1 MRKTRSMQAT
11 WRWHGLALAIAGGLA
26 GPAAA
31 QSSGQQVADGTTL
44 DVATGEYETHQIGEH
59 GLYALR
65 GGVLRVADD
74 VFINT
79 LGTRASGIRVE
90 TGGSIVMNGGSI
102 VTNASIADGVFVGDG
117 SSATFGRDAQGF
129 GTLIRTSD
137 VDAAAVRVEGTGATA
152 SLTGAALVTQNGIG
166 AFAEFGG
173 SITLTSGRINTA
185 GDSAYGA
192 LARNNNS
199 SLDIADTQIVTIGR
213 EAHGVM
219 TLGAQTNVTLSNTRI
234 QTAGQ
239 FANGIHLDRVDQAS
253 FDRVT
258 VRTTGNGAAAL
269 WVPLVANSVEASGID
284 FQTTGRSAPG
294 IETLGARVIVDTGI
308 VTTRGAA
315 SHALHASNTGGAGIE
330 ATRLDIRT
338 FGEDAIG
345 AFAAGGA
352 SVLLANSQIET
363 AGERAFGLAA
373 IRDGTIESV
382 DTRIV
387 TRGADASAVAVDGG
401 HVTINGGALRSMQA
415 SALYAAAGGIQLNG
429 VAQVVGGNG
438 NLLLVESTDEE
449 TDVDLALSQSHA
461 EGDIVRA
468 PESQAGSPIQVALR
482 DASTWTGATDVVT
495 DMTVAS
501 GSTWTLTRSST
512 VGSLAL
518 DGGHIDYGTRGAGH
532 HTTLNVTGDLV
543 GTGGIV
549 RMHTLLND
557 GGSLDRQQTDRLMV
571 LGDVRTTGTT
581 LLDIV
586 PTSDA
591 GGELTD
597 SNRNGVV
604 DANEGI
610 SVVQVGG
617 QSRADAFAL
626 RGGYVAAGP
635 YQYTLHAFGP
645 GQADPGQNALGTEL
659 LQWDYRLGNA
669 YVEEDSKPDPEGPVD
684 PTPDPIRL
692 KVVPQLPSYLSAPT
706 ALFNYGS
713 QIVGT
718 LHERL
723 GEIRR
728 VAPQPEGQGGEVFV
742 RYVNSQQRYASS
754 RRFTDF
760 GYDFDQQINALQL
773 GGSLIA
779 WTGNRSALR
788 AGWALDKGST
798 RVTPHAVDGA
808 SSARYRAYGSHAWL
822 TWQQDNGF
830 YVDAVLGGE
839 RFHGDVATAARGGN
853 VARLRARS
861 ATFSVESGFPFAIGS
876 GWELEPQAQWSTQR
890 LSFNAFEDSDGL
902 AVSLRPS
909 SQTIARVGARL
920 VKTGASGFT
929 PYIRADVLRTVG
941 GASRVDIYSAAW
953 NVGDAFA
960 AGRVGTSYRLGAGAT
975 AALTSSL
982 SAFGQADYRHGT
994 AGHGFAGW
1002 VGSVG
1007 LRLNF

>member
-1 MRKTRSMQAT
+1 MRAALP
-11 WRWHGLALAIAGGLA
+11 WHGLALAIVGGLA
-26 GPAAA
+26 SPAAA
-31 QSSGQQVADGTTL
+31 QSAGQQLADGTIV

-65 GGVLRVADD
+65 GGVLRGDDD

-79 LGTRASGIRVE
+79 LGIRASGVRVE

-117 SSATFGRDAQGF
+117 SSATFGRDALGF

-137 VDAAAVRVEGTGATA
+137 VDAAAVRVEGRGAWA
-152 SLTGAALVTQNGIG
+152 NLTGAALVTQNGVG

-173 SITLTSGRINTA
+173 SITFTGGRINTA

-192 LARNNNS
+192 LARNDNS
-199 SLDIADTQIVTIGR
+199 RLDIADTQIVTIGR

-219 TLGAQTNVTLSNTRI
+219 TLGAQTSLALSNTRI
-234 QTAGQ
+234 QTAGS
-239 FANGIHLDRVDQAS
+239 FAYGVNLNRVGWAS
-253 FDRVT
+253 LDRVT
-258 VRTTGNGAAAL
+258 VRTTGDGAAAL
-269 WVPLVANSVEASGID
+269 WVPLAANEVKASNID

-294 IETLGARVIVDTGI
+294 IETLDARVDLDTGT

-315 SHALHASNTGGAGIE
+315 SHALHASNTEAARID
-330 ATRLDIRT
+330 ATRLDIHT
-338 FGEDAIG
+338 FGADAIA

-352 SVLLANSQIET
+352 SVRLADSQIET
-363 AGERAFGLAA
+363 TGERAFGLAA
-373 IRDGTIESV
+373 VGAGAVEAT
-382 DTRIV
+382 DTTV
-387 TRGADASAVAVDGG
+387 VAGGVDASAVAVDGG
-401 HVTINGGALRSMQA
+401 QVTVNGGTLRSVQA
-415 SALYAAAGGIQLNG
+415 SALYAAAGSIRLHG
-429 VAQVVGGNG
+429 VGQVVGGNG
-438 NLLLVESTDEE
+438 NLLLADATHDEKAVELE
-449 TDVDLALSQSHA
+449 LSRSYA

-468 PESQAGSPIQVALR
+468 PESQTESPIRVALR
-482 DASTWTGATDVVT
+482 DASIWAGATDVVT
-495 DMTVAS
+495 DMTVTG
-501 GSTWTLTRSST
+501 GSTWRLTRSST
-512 VGSLAL
+512 VGSLDL
-518 DGGHIDYGTRGAGH
+518 DGGNIDYGTRDDGS
-532 HTTLNVTGDLV
+532 HTTLTVAGDLN
-543 GTGGIV
+543 GTGGVV
-549 RMHTLLND
+549 RMHTLLNE
-557 GGSLDRQQTDRLMV
+557 GGSLDRQQTDRLLV
-571 LGDVRTTGTT
+571 HGDVQTTGTT
-581 LLDIV
+581 VLDIV
-586 PTSDA
+586 PTSQSV
-591 GGELTD
+591 GQLTD
-597 SNRNGVV
+597 NNRNGVM

-610 SVVQVGG
+610 SVVQVAG

-626 RGGYVAAGP
+626 SGGYVAAGP

-645 GQADPGQNALGTEL
+645 DQADPGQNALGTDP
-659 LQWDYRLGNA
+659 LQWDYRLGNV
-669 YVEEDSKPDPEGPVD
+669 YVDETLDPPEPVQ
-684 PTPDPIRL
+684 RL

-728 VAPQPEGQGGEVFV
+728 VEPRPEGQGGEVFA
-742 RYVNSQQRYASS
+742 RYVNSQQRYGSN
-754 RRFTDF
+754 RRFTEF
-760 GYDFDQQINALQL
+760 GYDFNQQINALQL

-808 SSARYRAYGSHAWL
+808 SFARYRAYGSHAWL
-822 TWQQDNGF
+822 TWQRDNGF
-830 YVDAVLGGE
+830 YLDAVLGGE
-839 RFHGDVATAARGGN
+839 RFRGDVATAARGGN

-876 GWELEPQAQWSTQR
+876 GWELEPQAQWSIQQ
-890 LSFNAFEDSDGL
+890 LSFDAFEDSDRL
-902 AVSLRPS
+902 AVTLRPS
-909 SQTIARVGARL
+909 SQTVARVGARL
-920 VKTGASGFT
+920 VKTDVSRFT

-941 GASRVDIYSAAW
+941 GASRVDTYSAAW
-953 NVGDAFA
+953 NIGDTFT

-1002 VGSVG
+1002 TGSLG

>member
-1 MRKTRSMQAT
+1 MRKTRSMHAASPWQ
-11 WRWHGLALAIAGGLA
+11 GLALAIAGGLA

-31 QSSGQQVADGTTL
+31 QSAGQQVADGTTL

-59 GLYALR
+59 ALYARR

-79 LGTRASGIRVE
+79 LGTRASGVRVE

-102 VTNASIADGVFVGDG
+102 VTNASVADGVFVGDG

-137 VDAAAVRVEGTGATA
+137 VDAAAVRVEGRGARA
-152 SLTGAALVTQNGIG
+152 SLTGAALVTQSGVG

-173 SITLTSGRINTA
+173 SITFAGGRINTA

-192 LARNNNS
+192 LARNDNS
-199 SLDIADTQIVTIGR
+199 SLDIADTQIFTIGR

-219 TLGAQTNVTLSNTRI
+219 TLGAQTHLTLSNTRI

-239 FANGIHLDRVDQAS
+239 FAYGINLNQVDRAS

-258 VRTTGNGAAAL
+258 VRTTGTGAAAL
-269 WVPLVANSVEASGID
+269 WAPLAANEVKASNID

-294 IETLGARVIVDTGI
+294 IETLDARVEVDTGN
-308 VTTRGAA
+308 VTTHGAA
-315 SHALHASNTGGAGIE
+315 SHALHASNTEAARID
-330 ATRLDIRT
+330 ATRLDIHT
-338 FGEDAIG
+338 FGADAIG
-345 AFAAGGA
+345 AFAARGA
-352 SVLLANSQIET
+352 SIQLANSQIET
-363 AGERAFGLAA
+363 TGERAFGLAA
-373 IRDGTIESV
+373 IGDGIV
-382 DTRIV
+382 DATHTTV
-387 TRGADASAVAVDGG
+387 VASGADASAVAVDGG
-401 HVTINGGALRSMQA
+401 RVTVNGGALRSTQA
-415 SALYAAAGGIQLNG
+415 SALYAAAGSIRLNS
-429 VAQVVGGNG
+429 VNQVVGGNG
-438 NLLLVESTDEE
+438 DLLLVETGDKE
-449 TDVDLALSQSHA
+449 TVVDLALSQSHA
-461 EGDIVRA
+461 KGDIVHA
-468 PESQAGSPIQVALR
+468 PGSQPGSPLHVALR

-495 DMTVAS
+495 DMAVAG

-512 VGSLAL
+512 VGALDL
-518 DGGHIDYGTRGAGH
+518 DGGHIDYGTRDTDSHTNLTVAGDVTGAGG
-532 HTTLNVTGDLV
+532 V
-543 GTGGIV
+543 V
-549 RMHTLLND
+549 RMHTLLNE
-557 GGSLDRQQTDRLMV
+557 GGSLDRQLTDRLLV
-571 LGDVRTTGTT
+571 YGDVRTTGST

-586 PTSDA
+586 PTSQT
-591 GGELTD
+591 GGQLTD
-597 SNRNGVV
+597 NNRNGVM
-604 DANEGI
+604 DADEGI
-610 SVVQVGG
+610 SVVQVAG
-617 QSRADAFAL
+617 QSRSDAFVL

-645 GQADPGQNALGTEL
+645 GQADPNQNVLGTEP
-659 LQWDYRLGNA
+659 LQWDYRLGNI
-669 YVEEDSKPDPEGPVD
+669 YVEDKVEPPE
-684 PTPDPIRL
+684 PIQRV

-723 GEIRR
+723 GEIRQVMSR
-728 VAPQPEGQGGEVFV
+728 PEGQGGEVFA
-742 RYVNSQQRYASS
+742 RYVNSQQRYGSS

-779 WTGNRSALR
+779 WTGNQSALR

-808 SSARYRAYGSHAWL
+808 SFARYRAYGSHAWL

-839 RFHGDVATAARGGN
+839 RLRGDVATAARGGN

-861 ATFSVESGFPFAIGS
+861 STFSVEAGHPFALGS
-876 GWELEPQAQWSTQR
+876 DWELEPQAQWSIQR
-890 LSFNAFEDSDGL
+890 LSFDAFEDSDGL
-902 AVSLRPS
+902 AVTLRPS
-909 SQTIARVGARL
+909 SQTVARVGARL
-920 VKTGASGFT
+920 TKTDASRLT
-929 PYIRADVLRTVG
+929 PYLRADVLRTVG
-941 GASRVDIYSAAW
+941 GASRIDTYSAAW
-953 NVGDAFA
+953 NMGDAFA

-975 AALTSSL
+975 AALTPSL

-1002 VGSVG
+1002 TGSMG